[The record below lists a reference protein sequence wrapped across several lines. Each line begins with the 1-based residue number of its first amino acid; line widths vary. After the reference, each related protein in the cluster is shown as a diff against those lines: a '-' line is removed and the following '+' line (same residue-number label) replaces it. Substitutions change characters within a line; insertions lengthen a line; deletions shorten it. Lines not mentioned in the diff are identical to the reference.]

1 MDAQQPKGPLPVPHP
16 WPFSHLPTPQRSV
29 PIHTFLP
36 RIFKASAL
44 ICEHSSPNNLARYV
58 GDHTPQSPLHDLYV
72 IPNLSPNTLSIPPL
86 LRQQPSDEAIISSS
100 YQRPTASSRLDAQT
114 LCQGLLINPPRSAE
128 ETPTKSNGSRQCMT
142 PESRSV
148 PRSIYLE
155 SDVQN

>member
-1 MDAQQPKGPLPVPHP
+1 MPNSPKALCLFLIHGLFLIFRLLRGRSQSIPFYPGFSRPRRSFVSTLVLTILPVMSETIPRN
-16 WPFSHLPTPQRSV
+16 LRSM
-29 PIHTFLP
+29 T
-36 RIFKASAL
+36 
-44 ICEHSSPNNLARYV
+44 CMSSRTYLQT
-58 GDHTPQSPLHDLYV
+58 HFQS
-72 IPNLSPNTLSIPPL
+72 PPL